1 MTHKNAYEV
10 LAPHQALVVEQR
22 LREVAVHACPVV
34 VSLSGSHAYGFPS
47 PDSDVDVKAVHL
59 DPISRFTGLSPG
71 ATTYNHVETFD
82 GVEVDHTSNEL
93 GGVLRGVLQGNGNY
107 VERVLGGLYFTTST
121 LLDEMQDILRRAL
134 SRRLADHYRGF
145 ARSQLGQI
153 DGRRS
158 VKGLLYVF
166 RTLLTGTH
174 VLRTGEVVMDLP
186 TLLPRYGLEEVMSLV
201 KRKRAGTERIEIE
214 ASEGDYW
221 RTVMLPR
228 AFAILQEA
236 REDSLLPAD
245 PPNEAEVEAWL
256 VRTRLLTA

>member
-1 MTHKNAYEV
+1 MTHKNAYA
-10 LAPHQALVVEQR
+10 LLTPHQARVVEQR
-22 LREVAVHACPVV
+22 LREVADHTLPVA

-59 DPISRFTGLSPG
+59 DPISRFAGLSPG
-71 ATTYNHVETFD
+71 ATAYNHVGTFD

-107 VERVLGGLYFTTST
+107 VERVLGGLYFATST

-134 SRRLADHYRGF
+134 SRRIADHYRGF

-174 VLRTGEVVMDLP
+174 MLRTGEVVTDLP
-186 TLLPRYGLEEVMSLV
+186 TLLPIYRLEEVRSLV
-201 KRKRAGTERIEIE
+201 KRKRTETERVEIE

-228 AFAILQEA
+228 AFALLEDA
-236 REDSLLPAD
+236 REESSLPAD
-245 PPNEAEVEAWL
+245 PPNEAEVDAWL